1 MRHKRSQK
9 AGVAYTLLDEVMA
22 VVDALIKSSSN
33 FVPSKN

>member
-22 VVDALIKSSSN
+22 VEVRSSRAPQIS
-33 FVPSKN
+33 FR